1 MISVRFS
8 REERSMK
15 VFSLIIE
22 LIILACM
29 VALVYMQAD
38 VRMVIEVAT
47 IYLAMV
53 IKESRA

>member
-1 MISVRFS
+1 MR
-8 REERSMK
+8 

-29 VALVYMQAD
+29 VALVYVKAD

>member
-1 MISVRFS
+1 
-8 REERSMK
+8 MK
-15 VFSLIIE
+15 IFSLIIE